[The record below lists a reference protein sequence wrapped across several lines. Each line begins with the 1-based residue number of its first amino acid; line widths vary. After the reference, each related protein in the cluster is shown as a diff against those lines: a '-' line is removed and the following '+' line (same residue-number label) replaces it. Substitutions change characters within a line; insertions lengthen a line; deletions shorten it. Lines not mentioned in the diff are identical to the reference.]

1 MEVPFGADVP
11 EEFDVCAVLGV
22 NYEIR
27 IRSTVCRV
35 VYLLSNRQRKELF
48 IRGSEIQIAIP
59 APIFEVDLVEYV
71 EEVFAADVRPTI
83 RSAVEDVVIVRP
95 TSQRSGETL
104 TEVLGAIQPDKVAEE
119 HAERGDLLVT
129 IEVIVVT
136 LCQLETPRNRARSI
150 Q

>member
-1 MEVPFGADVP
+1 M
-11 EEFDVCAVLGV
+11 
-22 NYEIR
+22 
-27 IRSTVCRV
+27 

-150 Q
+150 QWPGEVREGDR